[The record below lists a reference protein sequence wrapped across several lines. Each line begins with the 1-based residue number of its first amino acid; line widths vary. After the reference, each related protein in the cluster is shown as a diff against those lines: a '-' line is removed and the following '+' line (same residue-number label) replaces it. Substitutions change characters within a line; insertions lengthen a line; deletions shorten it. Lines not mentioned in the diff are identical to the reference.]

1 MLEMSKGAR
10 LETLDAQVE
19 RLVLEYAQKAPPKL
33 PLNPLLSL
41 QSDLAIESLSLVSL
55 AVRLGDELGVDVSAL
70 NLEIRSEERRVGKS
84 VDLGGTGVQTCALP
98 IFSLQSDL
106 AIESLSLVSL
116 AVRLGDELGVDVSAL
131 NLEIGN
137 LRTVGDLV
145 VVARQLSQ
153 SNRASNIQQE
163 K

>member
-70 NLEIRSEERRVGKS
+70 NLEI
-84 VDLGGTGVQTCALP
+84 
-98 IFSLQSDL
+98 
-106 AIESLSLVSL
+106 
-116 AVRLGDELGVDVSAL
+116 
-131 NLEIGN
+131 GN